1 MVVAALTS
9 PTTTAATQPRTL
21 PVTDSGEKILIIV
34 FPSVLGVI
42 VLVLALLG
50 IVTCVR
56 YCRRTT
62 PVRETVVYYEQAAE
76 NGKSLFSSNTGI

>member
-42 VLVLALLG
+42 VSVLALLG

-56 YCRRTT
+56 YCRRTS
-62 PVRETVVYYEQAAE
+62 ETVVYEQTAE
-76 NGKSLFSSNTGI
+76 NGKRFVFI